1 MIKRAV
7 IRAPARGYVDGRFI
21 GEEKESSDALGK
33 TRGKG
38 GAGRR
43 GKAQGDSVLSGD
55 NIGNTTAKRRTRGA
69 AGSGKGRTPGAGASA
84 GGGRARGAGAGQV
97 ARADGRR
104 RPQGQGQQ
112 VPGGVQGGRQ
122 APPRVPGQEEP
133 KRGQGR
139 DGNRGKARTQGQG
152 ARQGQRSPSATG
164 VGTTPFGTSPFI
176 SDQDVAP
183 RGAGRTKQRRGSTGK
198 KSPFRTGTA
207 ITAANAYAQEF
218 SPTQGADLRRLGDEA
233 KSGQFAEALAASANV
248 KRERLHK
255 VLAQSGHGSRRDMEI
270 MISSGRVMVNG
281 IVATTGT
288 QVAPGDNVLID
299 QRHVKLKFTEDMPRV
314 LLYHKP
320 EGEIV
325 TTNDP
330 GNRITVFDNLPRVE
344 TGKWVAVGR
353 LDINTS
359 GLLIFTTSGELANR
373 FMHPRYE
380 VEREYAVRIL
390 GELTDEQT
398 KQLLTGVKIEES
410 SKGGNKNTEGDDD
423 RFNRMDADD
432 EDDIIDDDIYDI
444 DEEEDAAPKVANA
457 NTPTPAP
464 APANEHADGHG
475 NVQNLEEDEDRQPFD
490 IQPAHHQPSDDQPSD
505 DQPLENHPFENQPI
519 DARFLGN
526 ASPAPAAF
534 VRDELAKFDVIEKR
548 GGEGVNQWY
557 HVVIREGRNREVRKM
572 FESLGLT
579 VSRLIRT
586 RFGKVE
592 LPPRLL
598 RGKMIE
604 LEESQVRS
612 VLASAGMKV
621 EGPVAPL
628 LSRGKNAGPRAAPD
642 RQGDRG
648 DKGDKG
654 ARREGREPR
663 PPREQNRPR
672 DPNRTRHQT
681 PRINADGTPMV
692 GAENP
697 GVRGP
702 GSNRNRRN
710 GRGGERNRV
719 PRAPLVGEIGAMEGG
734 AAISNEDVGVALN
747 IAAESAPDQ
756 NRNRGRGNP
765 RGQTRGVR
773 GRRSSGPRR
782 DAGLNPGAVD
792 SASISDASGSP
803 AEGGGT
809 GSEQASADASTS
821 AGARVDDRSR
831 GKSRRTFRGRRNTRT
846 ADGTG
851 AGAEGGNNGGD
862 NGGSSGG
869 NDAGGG
875 GGGGNAGGNSE

>member
-21 GEEKESSDALGK
+21 GEEKESSDAVGK

-43 GKAQGDSVLSGD
+43 GKAHGDSVLSGD

-69 AGSGKGRTPGAGASA
+69 AGGGKGRTPGVGAGA
-84 GGGRARGAGAGQV
+84 GGGRTRGAGTGQV

-112 VPGGVQGGRQ
+112 VPGGQGGRQ
-122 APPRVPGQEEP
+122 GQSRVPGQEEQVRGQSQGQG
-133 KRGQGR
+133 RGQGR
-139 DGNRGKARTQGQG
+139 DANRGKSRGQGQGQG
-152 ARQGQRSPSATG
+152 ARQGQRGPGASG

-176 SDQDVAP
+176 SDQDSAP

-198 KSPFRTGTA
+198 KSPFRTGSA

-218 SPTQGADLRRLGDEA
+218 SPTQGSDLRRLGDEA

-390 GELTDEQT
+390 GELTEDQT

-410 SKGGNKNTEGDDD
+410 SKGNNKNAEDDDD
-423 RFNRMDADD
+423 RFNRIDADEEDDSVDDDVYEFDDD
-432 EDDIIDDDIYDI
+432 EDTASNIGNTIV
-444 DEEEDAAPKVANA
+444 EPHVEPHGAGNGNA
-457 NTPTPAP
+457 ILP
-464 APANEHADGHG
+464 
-475 NVQNLEEDEDRQPFD
+475 EDEDRQPPD
-490 IQPAHHQPSDDQPSD
+490 HHPSDAQLLD
-505 DQPLENHPFENQPI
+505 DHPFENQPI
-519 DARFLGN
+519 HKPPLDARFLGN
-526 ASPAPAAF
+526 ASTPAAF
-534 VRDELAKFDVIEKR
+534 ARNELAKFDVIEKR

-604 LEESQVRS
+604 LDESQVRS

-621 EGPVAPL
+621 EGPVTPL
-628 LSRGKNAGPRAAPD
+628 SSRGKNAGPRSAAD

-648 DKGDKG
+648 DKGG
-654 ARREGREPR
+654 REGREPR
-663 PPREQNRPR
+663 PSREQNRPR
-672 DPNRTRHQT
+672 DPDRQRHQT

-692 GAENP
+692 GAENA

-710 GRGGERNRV
+710 GRSGERNRV
-719 PRAPLVGEIGAMEGG
+719 PRAPLVGEIGAIEGG
-734 AAISNEDVGVALN
+734 AAISNENSGVALN
-747 IAAESAPDQ
+747 VTGESAPDQ
-756 NRNRGRGNP
+756 NRNRGRGN
-765 RGQTRGVR
+765 TRGGR

-782 DAGLNPGAVD
+782 DAGLNPGAID
-792 SASISDASGSP
+792 APSIADASGNR
-803 AEGGGT
+803 AEAGEAGPD
-809 GSEQASADASTS
+809 QAN
-821 AGARVDDRSR
+821 AGARVDNRSR

-846 ADGTG
+846 SDGAS
-851 AGAEGGNNGGD
+851 AGGEGGN
-862 NGGSSGG
+862 SGG
-869 NDAGGG
+869 NSGSNDAGGG
-875 GGGGNAGGNSE
+875 NTGGNTE